1 MQYVSQFFS
10 ILNDVFLKMTWL
22 SDLIAWIVNNIFRL
36 PINDTDIWGKI
47 GGSLQFFIYD
57 SIKIIA
63 LLSVLIFI
71 FSYIESKFT
80 PEKTKR
86 LLSKLKGI
94 KGATLGALLGTVTPF
109 CSCSSIPIF
118 ISFVKAGLPMEV
130 TFSFLI
136 SSPFVDL
143 ASTVLLASMFGW
155 KVAIVYVVVGVLL
168 AIIGGMLIGKLKLE
182 KYIQDYV
189 FDMKVGETQEVEPT
203 KKERIQYAKE
213 QVKNI
218 FVKVWKYVLLGV
230 GIGAFIH
237 NWIPQ
242 TMVETI
248 LGNGNIFAPILAA
261 IVGIQYAKEQVKNIF
276 VKVWK
281 YVLLGVGIGAFIHNW
296 IPQTMVETI
305 LGNGNIFA
313 PILAA
318 IVGIP
323 MYADIFGTMPIAEA
337 LVLKGTGIGTVLTF
351 MMGVT
356 ALSIPSIVMLKQVM
370 KNKLLGI
377 FVGIISVGIILIG
390 YVFNIFGFLII

>member
-22 SDLIAWIVNNIFRL
+22 SDLIAWIVNNVFRL

-57 SIKIIA
+57 SVKIIA

-71 FSYIESKFT
+71 FAYIESKFT
-80 PEKTKR
+80 PEKTR
-86 LLSKLKGI
+86 RILSKLKGV
-94 KGATLGALLGTVTPF
+94 KGAILGALLGTVTPF

-155 KVAIVYVVVGVLL
+155 KVAIVYVLVGVLL
-168 AIIGGMLIGKLKLE
+168 AVLGGLLIGKLKLE

-189 FDMKVGETQEVEPT
+189 FDMKVGETEEKEPT
-203 KKERIQYAKE
+203 KKERLEYSKE

-230 GIGAFIH
+230 GIGAVIH

-242 TMVETI
+242 DIVEKV
-248 LGNGNIFAPILAA
+248 LGS
-261 IVGIQYAKEQVKNIF
+261 
-276 VKVWK
+276 
-281 YVLLGVGIGAFIHNW
+281 
-296 IPQTMVETI
+296 
-305 LGNGNIFA
+305 GNIFA

-370 KNKLLGI
+370 KNKLLAI
-377 FVGIISVGIILIG
+377 FVGIITVGIILIG
-390 YVFNIFGFLII
+390 YIFNIFGFLII

>member
-1 MQYVSQFFS
+1 MQYVESGFNW
-10 ILNDVFLKMTWL
+10 LNDVFLKMNWL
-22 SDLIAWIVNNIFRL
+22 SDLIAWVVNNIFRL
-36 PINDTDIWGKI
+36 PINNENIWGKI

-71 FSYIESKFT
+71 FAYIESKFT
-80 PEKTKR
+80 PEKTKQI
-86 LLSKLKGI
+86 LSKLKGV
-94 KGATLGALLGTVTPF
+94 KGATIGALLGTVTPF

-143 ASTVLLASMFGW
+143 ASTVLLASMLGW

-168 AIIGGMLIGKLKLE
+168 AIIGGIIIGKLKLE
-182 KYIQDYV
+182 KYIEQYV
-189 FDMKVGETQEVEPT
+189 FDMQVGESEVREPT
-203 KKERIQYAKE
+203 KKERINYAKE

-230 GIGAFIH
+230 GIGAVIH

-242 TMVETI
+242 TFVEI
-248 LGNGNIFAPILAA
+248 VLGNGNIFAPILAA
-261 IVGIQYAKEQVKNIF
+261 IVGV
-276 VKVWK
+276 
-281 YVLLGVGIGAFIHNW
+281 
-296 IPQTMVETI
+296 
-305 LGNGNIFA
+305 
-313 PILAA
+313 
-318 IVGIP
+318 P

-370 KNKLLGI
+370 KPKLLGI
-377 FVGIISVGIILIG
+377 FVGIITVGIILIG
-390 YVFNIFGFLII
+390 YIFNILGFLII

>member
-10 ILNDVFLKMTWL
+10 ILKDVFLKMTWL
-22 SDLIAWIVNNIFRL
+22 SDLIDWIVNHIFRL
-36 PINDTDIWGKI
+36 PINEKTVWGRI

-63 LLSVLIFI
+63 LLSVLIFM
-71 FSYIESKFT
+71 FAYIESKFT

-86 LLSKLKGI
+86 ILSQLKGI

-136 SSPFVDL
+136 SSPFIDL

-203 KKERIQYAKE
+203 KKERIQYARE

-242 TMVETI
+242 TIVET
-248 LGNGNIFAPILAA
+248 
-261 IVGIQYAKEQVKNIF
+261 
-276 VKVWK
+276 
-281 YVLLGVGIGAFIHNW
+281 LLGS
-296 IPQTMVETI
+296 
-305 LGNGNIFA
+305 GNIFA

-370 KNKLLGI
+370 KTKLLAI
-377 FVGIISVGIILIG
+377 FVGIISIGIILIG
-390 YVFNIFGFLII
+390 YIFNVLEFLII

>member
-1 MQYVSQFFS
+1 MQYVEIIFNG
-10 ILNDVFLKMTWL
+10 LNNIFLKMTWL
-22 SDLIAWIVNNIFRL
+22 SDLIAFIVTNLFKLSIN
-36 PINDTDIWGKI
+36 NDTLSGRI
-47 GGSLQFFIYD
+47 GGSIQFFMYD
-57 SIKIIA
+57 SMKIIV
-63 LLSVLIFI
+63 LLCGLIFI

-86 LLSKLKGI
+86 ILSKLKGL

-109 CSCSSIPIF
+109 CSCSSIPVF

-143 ASTVLLASMFGW
+143 ASTVLLASLFGW
-155 KVAIVYVVVGVLL
+155 RVAIVYVVVGVLL
-168 AIIGGMLIGKLKLE
+168 AIIGGLIIGKLKLE
-182 KYIQDYV
+182 KYIEEYV
-189 FDMKVGETQEVEPT
+189 FDMKVGTIKEKELTKQE
-203 KKERIQYAKE
+203 RLNYSKE

-230 GIGAFIH
+230 GIGAVIH

-242 TMVETI
+242 RMVETI
-248 LGNGNIFAPILAA
+248 LG
-261 IVGIQYAKEQVKNIF
+261 K
-276 VKVWK
+276 
-281 YVLLGVGIGAFIHNW
+281 
-296 IPQTMVETI
+296 
-305 LGNGNIFA
+305 GNIFA

-337 LVLKGTGIGTVLTF
+337 LVYKGSGLGTVLTF

-356 ALSIPSIVMLKQVM
+356 ALSIPSIIMLRQVM
-370 KNKLLGI
+370 KPKLLGI
-377 FVGIISVGIILIG
+377 FIGIITVGIIIIG
-390 YVFNIFGFLII
+390 YIFNIFSFLII

>member
-1 MQYVSQFFS
+1 MQYLQIGFNW
-10 ILNDVFLKMTWL
+10 LNDVFLKMTWL
-22 SDLIAWIVNNIFRL
+22 SDLTYWVVNNIFRL
-36 PINDTDIWGKI
+36 PINDETIWGKI

-57 SIKIIA
+57 SVKIIA

-71 FSYIESKFT
+71 FAYIESKFT
-80 PEKTKR
+80 PEKTKQI
-86 LLSKLKGI
+86 LSKLKGV
-94 KGATLGALLGTVTPF
+94 KGAIIGALLGTVTPF

-143 ASTVLLASMFGW
+143 ASTVLLASLFGW

-168 AIIGGMLIGKLKLE
+168 AIIGGMVIGKLKLE

-189 FDMKVGETQEVEPT
+189 FDMKVGESEEKEPT
-203 KKERIQYAKE
+203 KKERLEYSKE
-213 QVKNI
+213 QVRNI

-242 TMVETI
+242 TFVETL
-248 LGNGNIFAPILAA
+248 LGTGNIFAPILAA
-261 IVGIQYAKEQVKNIF
+261 II
-276 VKVWK
+276 
-281 YVLLGVGIGAFIHNW
+281 
-296 IPQTMVETI
+296 
-305 LGNGNIFA
+305 
-313 PILAA
+313 
-318 IVGIP
+318 GIP

-356 ALSIPSIVMLKQVM
+356 ALSIPSIIMLKQVM

-377 FVGIISVGIILIG
+377 FVGIIAVGIVLIG
-390 YVFNIFGFLII
+390 YVFNIFSFLII

>member
-1 MQYVSQFFS
+1 
-10 ILNDVFLKMTWL
+10 
-22 SDLIAWIVNNIFRL
+22 
-36 PINDTDIWGKI
+36 
-47 GGSLQFFIYD
+47 
-57 SIKIIA
+57 
-63 LLSVLIFI
+63 
-71 FSYIESKFT
+71 
-80 PEKTKR
+80 
-86 LLSKLKGI
+86 
-94 KGATLGALLGTVTPF
+94 
-109 CSCSSIPIF
+109 
-118 ISFVKAGLPMEV
+118 MEV
-130 TFSFLI
+130 TVSFLI

-143 ASTVLLASMFGW
+143 ASTVLLVSMFGW

-203 KKERIQYAKE
+203 KKER
-213 QVKNI
+213 
-218 FVKVWKYVLLGV
+218 
-230 GIGAFIH
+230 
-237 NWIPQ
+237 
-242 TMVETI
+242 
-248 LGNGNIFAPILAA
+248 
-261 IVGIQYAKEQVKNIF
+261 IQYAKEQVKNIF

>member
-1 MQYVSQFFS
+1 MQYVAQFFT

-22 SDLIAWIVNNIFRL
+22 SDLITLIVNNIFRL
-36 PINDTDIWGKI
+36 PINDTDILGKI

-57 SIKIIA
+57 SIKIIV
-63 LLSVLIFI
+63 LLSILIFI

-86 LLSKLKGI
+86 ILSKLKGI

-155 KVAIVYVVVGVLL
+155 KVAITYVVVGVLL

-189 FDMKVGETQEVEPT
+189 FNMKVGEIEEVEPT
-203 KKERIQYAKE
+203 KKERIEYAKE

-218 FVKVWKYVLLGV
+218 FTKVWKYVLLGV
-230 GIGAFIH
+230 GIGALIH

-242 TMVETI
+242 ELVEKI
-248 LGNGNIFAPILAA
+248 LGS
-261 IVGIQYAKEQVKNIF
+261 E
-276 VKVWK
+276 
-281 YVLLGVGIGAFIHNW
+281 
-296 IPQTMVETI
+296 
-305 LGNGNIFA
+305 NIFA

-337 LVLKGTGIGTVLTF
+337 LVLKGTGIGTVLTL

-356 ALSIPSIVMLKQVM
+356 ALSVPSIIMLKQVM

-377 FVGIISVGIILIG
+377 FVGIISIGIILIG

>member
-1 MQYVSQFFS
+1 MQYIQNVFS
-10 ILNDVFLKMTWL
+10 WLNSVFLEMSWL
-22 SDLIAWIVNNIFRL
+22 SNLITWIVNNVFRL
-36 PINDTDIWGKI
+36 PINNESTLGKI
-47 GGSLQFFIYD
+47 GGSIQFFMYD
-57 SIKIIA
+57 FIKIMI
-63 LLSVLIFI
+63 LLCVLIFI

-80 PEKTKR
+80 PEKTKQI
-86 LLSKLKGI
+86 LSKLKGV
-94 KGATLGALLGTVTPF
+94 KGAILGALLGTITPF

-118 ISFVKAGLPMEV
+118 ISFVKAKLPMEV

-261 IVGIQYAKEQVKNIF
+261 IVGI
-276 VKVWK
+276 
-281 YVLLGVGIGAFIHNW
+281 
-296 IPQTMVETI
+296 
-305 LGNGNIFA
+305 
-313 PILAA
+313 
-318 IVGIP
+318 P